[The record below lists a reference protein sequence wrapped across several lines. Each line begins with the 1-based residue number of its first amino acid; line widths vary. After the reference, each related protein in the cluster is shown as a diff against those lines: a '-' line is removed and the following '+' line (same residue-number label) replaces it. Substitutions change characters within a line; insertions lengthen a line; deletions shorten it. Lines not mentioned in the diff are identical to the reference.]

1 MKPRYALLSLFFAL
15 LAVPAS
21 AQVSAGV
28 RVGASL
34 DPDQFYF
41 GGHVETPPLAENIYF
56 RPNVEVG
63 LGSSEKVVA
72 FNFELAYKFP
82 SQQAWHLYVAAGPAL
97 NIIDTNQD
105 TSAQGGLTVGVGA
118 EHRDGLFVEV
128 KAGAINSPRIKIGIG
143 YRFR

>member
-28 RVGASL
+28 RFGASL

-41 GGHVETPPLAENIYF
+41 GGHVETPPVAGNMFF

-63 LGSSEKVVA
+63 LGNSEKVVA

-97 NIIDTNQD
+97 NIIDTNQN

-128 KAGAINSPRIKIGIG
+128 KAGAINSPRIKIG
-143 YRFR
+143 

>member
-1 MKPRYALLSLFFAL
+1 MKPRYALLSLYFAL

-41 GGHVETPPLAENIYF
+41 GGHVETAPLAEHVPF

-63 LGSSEKVVA
+63 IGNNATVVA
-72 FNFELAYKFP
+72 INFELAYKFP
-82 SQQAWHLYVAAGPAL
+82 VQQAWHPYAVAGPAL
-97 NIIDTNQD
+97 NIINTNQN
-105 TSAQGGLTVGVGA
+105 TSAQGGFT
-118 EHRDGLFVEV
+118 
-128 KAGAINSPRIKIGIG
+128 
-143 YRFR
+143 

>member
-1 MKPRYALLSLFFAL
+1 MKPRCALLSLFFAL

-28 RVGASL
+28 RVGASI

-82 SQQAWHLYVAAGPAL
+82 SQQAWRPYVAAGPAL

-105 TSAQGGLTVGVGA
+105 TSAQGGLTFGLGA